1 MIRTSPKGGKDNKMS
16 KRKENNYNQPSK
28 RFKWDEALDTDINIE
43 EDLLNSAN
51 DYELW
56 GTDDGT
62 EQLMAEALDRY
73 EENQQGGARRNV
85 NRPPEDADQPA
96 DAAEHPDEAQQT
108 ADAAKR
114 PEDAQQPADD
124 AEQQPRIALNGAVSV
139 TTLHPTRNADVL
151 QAFRELEPRI
161 MDTYRERL
169 QQSRNIR
176 GYMSMEVTYSRI
188 GVDGERYETRATFQS
203 RIRVIVNENL
213 LQEDVA
219 AMMREIYE
227 HSQEFEA
234 QGSGWSIQAI
244 ENVQLHNTKYKPLAA
259 SSYFPT
265 PKEILLTRAV
275 LNIKN
280 NDEKCIVWCILA
292 QLHTVSFRDHPERV
306 ANYHQY
312 EAELNIKGIS
322 FPTPLKDI
330 KRIETQND
338 LSINV
343 FGYDREEKVY
353 PLYLSK
359 SLVEERH
366 INLLLICQGE
376 KQHYCLIRS
385 FSRLMKYRTKHNGA
399 KYFCYS
405 CLHGFEKRDLL
416 G

>member
-1 MIRTSPKGGKDNKMS
+1 MS
-16 KRKENNYNQPSK
+16 KRKEYNYKQSSK
-28 RFKWDEALDTDINIE
+28 RFKWDKDLDTDLDME

-56 GTDDGT
+56 GNDVGT

-73 EENQQGGARRNV
+73 EENQQGGARSNA
-85 NRPPEDADQPA
+85 NRQPGEAEQPTDAKEEPKDDNTHA
-96 DAAEHPDEAQQT
+96 DAAEKPEDAQTHADAEVQPEEAQQPD
-108 ADAAKR
+108 DAAEQ
-114 PEDAQQPADD
+114 PEEAQQPADNV
-124 AEQQPRIALNGAVSV
+124 EQQPRIALNGAVSV

-161 MDTYRERL
+161 MDTYLEQL

-176 GYMSMEVTYSRI
+176 SYMSMEVTYSRI

-234 QGSGWSIQAI
+234 QGSGWSIQTI

-280 NDEKCIVWCILA
+280 DDEKCIVWCILA
-292 QLHTVSFRDHPERV
+292 QLHNLSFR
-306 ANYHQY
+306 
-312 EAELNIKGIS
+312 
-322 FPTPLKDI
+322 
-330 KRIETQND
+330 
-338 LSINV
+338 
-343 FGYDREEKVY
+343 
-353 PLYLSK
+353 
-359 SLVEERH
+359 
-366 INLLLICQGE
+366 
-376 KQHYCLIRS
+376 
-385 FSRLMKYRTKHNGA
+385 
-399 KYFCYS
+399 
-405 CLHGFEKRDLL
+405 
-416 G
+416 